1 MRALS
6 KGYTKMARS
15 KSKHVRLI
23 MRRRK
28 QWKARTK
35 RQKEAAKTGGT
46 RAAKKPAPSK
56 KVAPPAASASEPQ
69 A

>member
-1 MRALS
+1 
-6 KGYTKMARS
+6 MARS

-35 RQKEAAKTGGT
+35 RQAEAAKSGT
-46 RAAKKPAPSK
+46 RPVKKAAPAKKLLPTPPA
-56 KVAPPAASASEPQ
+56 APPAAAAEPQ

>member
-1 MRALS
+1 
-6 KGYTKMARS
+6 MARS

-35 RQKEAAKTGGT
+35 RQKEAAKSGT
-46 RAAKKPAPSK
+46 RAVKKPTPAKKLVPATPA
-56 KVAPPAASASEPQ
+56 APPAADPQ

>member
-1 MRALS
+1 
-6 KGYTKMARS
+6 MARS

-35 RQKEAAKTGGT
+35 RRAEAAKSGARTVKKPT
-46 RAAKKPAPSK
+46 PAKKLLPTPPAT
-56 KVAPPAASASEPQ
+56 PPAADPQ
-69 A
+69 G

>member
-1 MRALS
+1 
-6 KGYTKMARS
+6 MARS

-46 RAAKKPAPSK
+46 RAVKKPAPAK
-56 KVAPPAASASEPQ
+56 KLLPTPAPAAPSADPQ

>member
-1 MRALS
+1 
-6 KGYTKMARS
+6 MARS

-28 QWKARTK
+28 QWKARVK
-35 RQKEAAKTGGT
+35 RQKTEAKTAGSG
-46 RAAKKPAPSK
+46 RAVKKPAPAK
-56 KVAPPAASASEPQ
+56 KVAPPAASSEPQ